1 MFRLGIIGSAE
12 HLLNKNLS
20 SAGCGEDPKKDAQQE
35 DERPKLGSVIR
46 SLLR

>member
-1 MFRLGIIGSAE
+1 MFRLGIVGTAE

-20 SAGCGEDPKKDAQQE
+20 STGCGEDPKKDAQQE
-35 DERPKLGSVIR
+35 DERQKSGSVIR